1 MERVADDEVLLEVAP
16 ERPLD
21 WLTELPRRVVPL
33 PTEFVVPLSPD
44 VEREGAPVTV
54 VLRDGP
60 ELGRVAAPPSTP
72 TLLLSTLLLLTPPSG
87 VKPRCCCQTACFGQ
101 LWTRF
106 SREPFWAPLRY

>member
-1 MERVADDEVLLEVAP
+1 MLERVADDEVLLEVAP

-72 TLLLSTLLLLTPPSG
+72 TLLLPTLLLLTPPLPD
-87 VKPRCCCQTACFGQ
+87 VALPLPAELFTTEPALPREG
-101 LWTRF
+101 
-106 SREPFWAPLRY
+106 